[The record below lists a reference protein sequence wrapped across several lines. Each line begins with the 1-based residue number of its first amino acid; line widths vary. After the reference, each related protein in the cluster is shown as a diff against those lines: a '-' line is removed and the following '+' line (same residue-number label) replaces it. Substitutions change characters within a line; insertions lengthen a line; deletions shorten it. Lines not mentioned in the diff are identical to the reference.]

1 MVLGPV
7 HEDVGFNGVTRR
19 VRGLGGGG
27 GDGCALDEKYGAS
40 A

>member
-7 HEDVGFNGVTRR
+7 HEDVGFNGVTRG
-19 VRGLGGGG
+19 VRGLGEG